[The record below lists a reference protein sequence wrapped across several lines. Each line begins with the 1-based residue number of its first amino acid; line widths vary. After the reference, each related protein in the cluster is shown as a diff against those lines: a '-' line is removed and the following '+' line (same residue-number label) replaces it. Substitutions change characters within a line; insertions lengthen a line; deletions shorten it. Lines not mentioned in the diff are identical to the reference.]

1 MKNRLPTLLG
11 ACAFVLVPTFLL
23 LVPSFT
29 SNAMSFEVQVNI
41 PAIDV
46 AEYHAPYV
54 AMWLQSSDKKI
65 TNLALWYDMD
75 KRNDEGQQWLKDI
88 RQWWRRSGRTL
99 SLPADG
105 ISGATRKVGSYTLN
119 FKQFNNELS
128 DLPAGEYEFFVEAVR
143 EVGGREIVSIPFTLP
158 VTSAQSLSGSGD
170 IELAQIILQLQ
181 P

>member
-1 MKNRLPTLLG
+1 MKNLLPT
-11 ACAFVLVPTFLL
+11 FVLLPTFLL

-29 SNAMSFEVQVNI
+29 SSATSLEVQVNI

-54 AMWLQSSDKKI
+54 AMWLQSPDKKI

-75 KRNDEGQQWLKDI
+75 MRNDEGQQWLKDI

-105 ISGATRKVGSYTLN
+105 ISGATRKTGSYTLN
-119 FKQFNNELS
+119 FKQFKNELS
-128 DLPAGEYEFFVEAVR
+128 ALPAGDYEFFIEAVR
-143 EVGGREIVSIPFTLP
+143 EVGGREIVSIPLTLP
-158 VTSAQSLSGSGD
+158 VVRAQTLSGSGD
-170 IELAQIILQLQ
+170 SELAQIILKLQ